1 LKKRPKKVVLD
12 TSVLIS
18 ATLFTGR
25 ASKIITL
32 LQSKTII
39 LVISKE
45 ILEEYVRALAY
56 PKFSLTEEEIES
68 LVSEVILPFAQTVR
82 SPKFEKQIS
91 QDRDDDKFLF
101 CAKAA
106 KADVIVSGDKHLL
119 ELREFED
126 IPIRNLNS
134 FLHEFDV

>member
-1 LKKRPKKVVLD
+1 MKKRPKKVVLD

-68 LVSEVILPFAQTVR
+68 LVSEVILPFAETVR
-82 SPKFEKQIS
+82 PPKFEKQIS
-91 QDRDDDKFLF
+91 QDRDDDKFLS

-106 KADVIVSGDKHLL
+106 KADAIVSGDKHLL
-119 ELREFED
+119 ELKEFAG
-126 IPIRNLNS
+126 IPVRNLNS

>member
-1 LKKRPKKVVLD
+1 MKKRPKKVVLD

-68 LVSEVILPFAQTVR
+68 LVSEVILPFAETVR
-82 SPKFEKQIS
+82 PPKFEKQIS
-91 QDRDDDKFLF
+91 QDRDDDKFLS